1 MYIKIWRERTKILM
15 DRENIELVSF
25 LTGEFQRTTHHF
37 LVMKREFLLVNDH
50 KL

>member
-15 DRENIELVSF
+15 DGETIELVSF

>member
-1 MYIKIWRERTKILM
+1 MYVKDMERGTKILA

-50 KL
+50 NL

>member
-1 MYIKIWRERTKILM
+1 MV

-37 LVMKREFLLVNDH
+37 LVMKREFLLVNNH